1 MVLLTSGLAAGRLL
15 RVFDDG
21 IVSCLGC
28 GKRNRVPPAAVGV
41 PRCGQ
46 CKAPLPWLVSAGDAD
61 FAEVAD
67 AARVPVL
74 VDLWAPWCG
83 PCRMVGPA
91 VERVVRE
98 LAGQLKAV
106 KVNVDESP
114 RVAARFQAKSIPTLL
129 LLRGG
134 REVARQVGAVPAERL
149 LAWARKEVVGR
160 LGD

>member
-1 MVLLTSGLAAGRLL
+1 
-15 RVFDDG
+15 
-21 IVSCLGC
+21 
-28 GKRNRVPPAAVGV
+28 
-41 PRCGQ
+41 
-46 CKAPLPWLVSAGDAD
+46 
-61 FAEVAD
+61 
-67 AARVPVL
+67 
-74 VDLWAPWCG
+74 
-83 PCRMVGPA
+83 MVGPA

-149 LAWARKEVVGR
+149 LAWARKEVVER